1 MATLGK
7 STITTLSLLNAL
19 SVEDGGTGATTFA
32 SGAALIGNGASA
44 FATRAITNNT
54 SATAV
59 TASTNLITANTLYY
73 HKGNS
78 NITTVG
84 TITSGTW
91 NGTKIANAYL
101 ANSAMTIAGTS
112 VSLGGS
118 IAAATLK
125 SALGLENVTNTAA
138 SEYLTALSSNTTN
151 AVSITVGGTTKN
163 ITAATMKSSLG
174 LGSLAYASSVSANS
188 VTQGYVNIHPEN
200 TPIVIPFIHN
210 DIAFINKK
218 GGSYSIYSTTSTDYT
233 VASLSK
239 TEITVSNGDNMFDG
253 SPSYAMI
260 STTGSYVAV
269 IDITLHKTFTYSNVF
284 YIDFGASGW
293 RTKGI
298 AIYVMNTATETAYTL
313 KDSTTSNSKG
323 HWYTSVSHT
332 STNSSGSTV
341 QGFNRLRVVLS
352 NFNNT
357 SSTSGK
363 RIAQVG
369 LMAYNS
375 AGVTETFISRG
386 GCSGIY
392 GNLIPYTTNSYNLGS
407 SSKKWANVYATTFT
421 GALSGNATTATTA
434 TNATK
439 LNGQEAS
446 YYATASSLSS
456 YLPLT
461 GGEIEGTVTLD
472 GQLVIKGN
480 AADHPLIVRGVTGS
494 TGTGAV
500 GPLYLQY
507 GADNIIKLGNSG
519 GYSIS
524 ADGGTYSGTAANA
537 TNAAQLN
544 GQAASYY
551 ATASSLASFLTLDGA
566 RTMTGEIKA
575 AETKGILLRHANT
588 TYTAGIG
595 YDTQGNEC
603 IAMWAKN
610 SVTRLRWH
618 AGTDMSSTTY
628 QQMMSITPDFEISKA
643 DGTAK
648 GYIGGSAIITAANID
663 SYIPDGSGNTVD
675 LTNYVVK
682 NGTGVQCIGGGLVI
696 GSTSTTTAA
705 AAGRIMITG
714 HTNPLIG
721 LIATGSSTPFYFQV
735 ANDIVYLGP
744 TSSKA
749 LSFDANGNTG
759 IPANLTVTGTVTAPT
774 FVGALSGNA
783 TTATTAT
790 NAEYVSSFEV
800 ASSSSTKR
808 RVWMS
813 WNSNNG
819 QAAYDDNL
827 TYQTSTDTLFAPNIS
842 GHLIG
847 NGNYYGVCDTAAA
860 TAAKTVTI
868 NGFPSTITTG
878 LRVTI
883 KFTDH
888 SGVASPTLSINGG
901 TAYNLRR
908 YGTTDTGVGTT
919 TSGWVAGA
927 VMTFTFDGVA
937 WVREYWSNTTYSN
950 VSLGQGY
957 ATCSTA
963 ATTTAK
969 TASLSSYALSTGGIV
984 SVKFTYDVPA
994 SATLNINNK
1003 GAKAMYYRG
1012 TAITDGVIK
1021 AGDTATFIY
1030 STYYHL
1036 VSVDRAV
1043 SGRVAVIEETATNKT
1058 ISPNVFYKWNNMT
1071 NLTIVLGIPTDTS
1084 ILNDYMFEVTASSSG
1099 CQLTM
1104 QGVKWADGRDV
1115 GSLEANATYQFSIIN
1130 NCAVWTKFV

>member
-19 SVEDGGTGATTFA
+19 SVEDGGTGASTFT
-32 SGAALIGNGASA
+32 SGAALIGNGTGA
-44 FATRAITNNT
+44 FATRPITNNT

-118 IAAATLK
+118 ITATTLK

-138 SEYLTALSSNTTN
+138 SAYLTALSSNTTN

-218 GGSYSIYSTTSTDYT
+218 GGSYSMYSTTSTDYT
-233 VASLSK
+233 AASLSE
-239 TEITVSNGDNMFDG
+239 TEITVSDGDNMFDG

-269 IDITLHKTFTYSNVF
+269 IDITLHKTFSYSNVF

-293 RTKGI
+293 RAKSI

-313 KDSTTSNSKG
+313 KGSTTSNSEG
-323 HWYTSVSHT
+323 HWYSSVSHT

-461 GGEIEGTVTLD
+461 GGEMEGTVTLD
-472 GQLVIKGN
+472 GQLVINGN

-494 TGTGAV
+494 TGAGRV

-537 TNAAQLN
+537 TNATQLN

-551 ATASSLASFLTLDGA
+551 ATASSLD
-566 RTMTGEIKA
+566 
-575 AETKGILLRHANT
+575 
-588 TYTAGIG
+588 
-595 YDTQGNEC
+595 
-603 IAMWAKN
+603 
-610 SVTRLRWH
+610 
-618 AGTDMSSTTY
+618 
-628 QQMMSITPDFEISKA
+628 
-643 DGTAK
+643 
-648 GYIGGSAIITAANID
+648 
-663 SYIPDGSGNTVD
+663 
-675 LTNYVVK
+675 NYVSL
-682 NGTGVQCIGGGLVI
+682 TDAGVQCIAGGLVI
-696 GSTSTTTAA
+696 GATSTSGVSAA
-705 AAGRIMITG
+705 AKGRIMITG
-714 HTNPLIG
+714 HSNPLIG
-721 LIATGSSTPFYFQV
+721 LLASGSSTPFYFQV
-735 ANDIVYLGP
+735 TSSDIMYLGP

-783 TTATTAT
+783 TTATTATDAT

-919 TSGWVAGA
+919 TTGWVAGA

-950 VSLGQGY
+950 ASLGQGY

-969 TASLSSYALSTGGIV
+969 TASLLSYKLTIGGIV

-994 SATLNINNK
+994 SATLNINNE

-1043 SGRVAVIEETATNKT
+1043 SGRVAVIEETTTNKT

-1071 NLTIVLGIPTDTS
+1071 NLTIVLGTPTDTS